1 MHISKIAR
9 IALLAVVAAALALSC
24 SLDYMLDFDVEV
36 VSPGGVNYVD
46 VDYSLYNSGS
56 KTMYDATIHI
66 LVSDGTTPLLEL
78 ATPGVDLNIGESA
91 WGTLTFTLAS
101 TVADPRAV
109 VVGSG
114 WNDASDL

>member
-1 MHISKIAR
+1 MHTRKLAR
-9 IALLAVVAAALALSC
+9 IALLAVVVAAVALSC

-56 KTMYDATIHI
+56 LTMYDATIHI
-66 LVSDGTTPLLEL
+66 LVSDGTTALLEL
-78 ATPGVDLNIGESA
+78 PTPGVDLSA
-91 WGTLTFTLAS
+91 GQSVTGTLTFTFFS
-101 TVADPRAV
+101 PVADPRAI